1 MARVI
6 LMGDLNVDMT
16 ASVGAYPARGGD
28 ALVDSLLLHTGGSA
42 INTALAL
49 AGLGAEVGFIGRVGT
64 DALAAEVLAC
74 LRDAGV
80 DTRQVQFDALMPTG
94 LIFIAVT
101 ADGERTMF
109 SSRGAN
115 VYTDPGQ
122 LDPDYFVGASWFHL
136 SGYALLAEPQ
146 RAAALTALNL
156 ATAQGCQISL
166 DAGTEAA
173 LHARGQIYR
182 FLPHIHLLFP
192 SRTELSLL
200 TAGALPQRAP
210 AILLEKGVGA
220 VVVKLGAEGC
230 EVVTP
235 ELRVALPAF
244 DIAPRDTTGAGDSFD
259 AGVIMGRLYGL
270 SWEEA
275 AILGNAAGAISI
287 QHLGAGAAAVTRQAV
302 GELIQAH
309 LDNPNW
315 REQRAALLRVLAF
328 LQSPQLAQ
336 RAEADQPSI
345 V

>member
-49 AGLGAEVGFIGRVGT
+49 SGLGAEVGFIGRVGT

-80 DTRQVQFDALMPTG
+80 DTRQVQFDASMPTG

-109 SSRGAN
+109 SARGAN
-115 VYTDPGQ
+115 VYTDPGE
-122 LDPDYFVGASWFHL
+122 LDPDYFVGARWFHL

-156 ATAQGCQISL
+156 AAAQGCQISL

-173 LHARGQIYR
+173 LHARSQIYR
-182 FLPHIHLLFP
+182 FLPHIHLLLP
-192 SRTELSLL
+192 NRTELSLL

-220 VVVKLGAEGC
+220 VVVKMGAEGC
-230 EVVTP
+230 EVITP
-235 ELRVALPAF
+235 EMRVALPAF
-244 DIAPRDTTGAGDSFD
+244 DVAPRDTTGAGDSFD
-259 AGVIMGRLYGL
+259 AGVIMGRLNGL

-287 QHLGAGAAAVTRQAV
+287 QHLGAGAGAVTRQAV
-302 GELIQAH
+302 ADLIQAH
-309 LDNPNW
+309 LDAPSWRDW
-315 REQRAALLRVLAF
+315 REALLRVLAF
-328 LQSPQLAQ
+328 LQVPQLVQ
-336 RAEADQPSI
+336 RAEADQPSA